1 MMILMG
7 GNRVLGNEGIA
18 SEKTVTSQVSFPTL
32 YSL

>member
-7 GNRVLGNEGIA
+7 GNKVLGNEGLP
-18 SEKTVTSQVSFPTL
+18 SEKTVTFQVSFPTL